1 MKKNVRMISAAAAA
15 LLAVAPV
22 ATNTIATNSNIVNAA
37 SSKKATKVT
46 PKANVTITA
55 GTQTVNIKSSVKP
68 SEINKDWVQKNIS
81 SSTGNI
87 ISVNDV
93 KADETIG
100 NSFEG
105 GKNYKYTANV
115 AIGGLDSSKNTYQD
129 ASGKTLSVSNNIIT
143 SVPIT
148 FTIHV
153 YDSSNTS
160 VPFFSYNG
168 QKVTGGVV
176 PITNPVQI
184 KKGETPADILN
195 TAKSGLTVY
204 NQEGQ
209 SSTGDISTTASQV
222 QDQLTKQGV
231 TFKDGKV
238 ENIPSSFLNITL
250 TGTSSINGNTVQVT
264 VPFAGSTTV
273 TSGEP
278 KINITENGA
287 ATTKT
292 IFQVAAGSNFNPLDF
307 TTSNGDSVK
316 FSAQQSNTNT
326 QAASLAATSNPVN
339 TSEEGRFYNVT
350 LTATNSNNKTSKLT
364 YTILVVSN
372 GQQEVYTN
380 AETYNMY
387 GNNPVATGS
396 TINAGTKVY
405 VSDDTRTINNVSYS
419 KISTQSK
426 TDANNGNTWIKTSTL
441 VKPQVTEKTE
451 TKTVMVE
458 SRAYDKDG
466 NYLNHNFETYSDIDI
481 VPTVVTIKGKTYYK
495 VGDKYKVDGKDT
507 YVRVTNITGTKR
519 TLKHNAYIYWSSY
532 RRTPGTTKYYKG
544 QTITT
549 YGASYKFK
557 NGKRYYRIEGCRD
570 NNKRYIKTVNF
581 Y

>member
-1 MKKNVRMISAAAAA
+1 MKKNVRIISAAAA

-22 ATNTIATNSNIVNAA
+22 ASGVVPTNNVVNAA
-37 SSKKATKVT
+37 STKTTKTTT
-46 PKANVTITA
+46 PKKEVTITA

-68 SEINKDWVQKNIS
+68 SEINADWVQKNIS

-87 ISVNDV
+87 LSVSKV
-93 KADETIG
+93 TPDETVG

-105 GKNYKYTANV
+105 GKDYKYTANV
-115 AIGGLDSSKNTYQD
+115 AIGGLDGNANTYKD
-129 ASGKTLSVSNNIIT
+129 SSGKTYSVSNGIIT
-143 SVPIT
+143 SIPIT
-148 FTIHV
+148 FTVHV
-153 YDSSNTS
+153 YNSNNTS

-184 KKGETPADILN
+184 KNGQTPTDILN
-195 TAKSGLTVY
+195 SAKSGLTVY

-209 SSTGDISTTASQV
+209 SSTGDVSTTASQV
-222 QDQLTKQGV
+222 QDQLTEQGV

-238 ENIPSSFLNITL
+238 DTVPASYLNVTL
-250 TGTSSINGNTVQVT
+250 TGTSSINGNTVHVT
-264 VPFAGSTTV
+264 VPFAGSASVTT
-273 TSGEP
+273 GEP
-278 KINITENGA
+278 QIKITENGA

-316 FSAQQSNTNT
+316 FSAQQSSTNN
-326 QAASLAATSNPVN
+326 QAATLTATSNPVN

-350 LTATNSNNKTSKLT
+350 LTATNSANKTSKLT
-364 YTILVVSN
+364 YTVLVVSN
-372 GQQEVYTN
+372 GQQEVYSN

-396 TINAGTKVY
+396 VINAGTKVY
-405 VSDDTRTINNVSYS
+405 VSDDTRTIDNVSYS
-419 KISTQSK
+419 KVSTKSK
-426 TDANNGNTWIKTSTL
+426 TDANNGNTWIKTSAL

-466 NYLNHNFETYSDIDI
+466 NYLNHDFETYSDIDI

-544 QTITT
+544 QTVTT